1 MELRPVVKQ
10 RLRSARNWPSLIEE
24 LEREV
29 EKVEAKEAR
38 AAALFELGEVCED
51 VFLRKDRAMVHYQA
65 AFKLNPQDTK
75 ALDRAR
81 RIYREMG
88 NLEMVAT
95 LLGLELKVTQDAKKR
110 AEVQGRLGIAQLD
123 LGQLDKAL
131 SNLEAAHDALPDDQE
146 IADAYAAASYDKDEW
161 IDAADRLTKQAAKQE
176 PATAARIFLRVARIY
191 QVEMPGD
198 PQYAE
203 ALRKVLG
210 NDPQHE
216 TANFLFEGFL
226 AAAGRQDDIVQLHEA
241 RARLAVD
248 DKTRTALYRRF
259 ASTWALRFNDLE
271 RSALFYRK
279 ALEAYYGN
287 GVEQFPG
294 HLAAFGFLREIHGAR
309 GEWDKLLAL
318 ADLGM
323 KSKISDDELAIL
335 ATQAGVIS
343 WKEMK
348 DAEKAKG
355 YFRTV
360 KKVYPESEE
369 LRDFTTAVG
378 DVDGAA
384 QVAAA
389 GGAAVEVMAS
399 SEAETRKIT
408 PPSMSAPATPV
419 SAPAPVAAVAAPV
432 AATPAPAPVAAAPEN
447 LSDDVK
453 KAMDAAKAAEANG
466 VDKGIEAWRK
476 VIAAN
481 AGLKA
486 PRAELARVYRT
497 AERWNA
503 LVELYKEQA
512 EKLAI
517 YSQDEKVAV
526 MFELVDIYREK
537 LKLDVMVINTYNA
550 ILAAQPGNGK
560 ALEALANQYEHMKR
574 WPDLISTLQKK
585 AGLTSDTG
593 EQIQIFSR
601 IANLFQ
607 EKFSNAAEAIKAYEK
622 VLELDPQNGAAIAFL
637 KVNYEK
643 RRDWEKLIA
652 VHQREIERIADEKE
666 RGVQFIAVAKLASEK
681 LKKPSV
687 SIELWAKVLGVVPDH
702 AEALAELE
710 KLYEREKMWDKL
722 AEVCER
728 QAAALSDPAKKVAML
743 QKLGIL
749 FTDKVNEPARAVAA
763 WKAMLAVEPENKRA
777 QDALKK
783 LYLTQKN
790 WTDLEAFY
798 AAQGKYDEYI
808 RVLERQVE
816 TEDDATKIAL
826 NTRIA
831 ELYRDQLNKA
841 DRALRAYEKVLT
853 LDARNLAAAEA
864 LIPLYEGAKDPKK
877 LAGALEIQLEHTK
890 DPRVRIER
898 MRRLVELFEGQLRD
912 KAAAYG
918 WCLRAFAENQDE
930 QWTRLDGERLAKET
944 GAWQELVNAY
954 ETAYGKL
961 LSSGDQAKALPL
973 ALVVARVYEEELG
986 EPQKALET
994 NKKIIAIDENSA
1006 PAIAALERLYVAT
1019 QQFPE
1024 LLSIY
1029 EKKLALES
1037 DPSAQKE
1044 IRYKIASLFEEEIKD
1059 NQRAIDAYGAILAEM
1074 GDELPALRALDR
1086 IFTHTER
1093 WKELAQIIPRELM
1106 LTDVGDV
1113 AATVDAKFRLGT
1125 IREKHL
1131 GDLKGAIEC
1140 FRDILELDG
1149 THAGARASLEGRL
1162 KDEAHQLEAAGILE
1176 PIYERLEEW
1185 PRLIEVHEIQ
1195 LGREK
1200 DNLRRTTLLSRIGEL
1215 WAQKIGDGEKAFE
1228 AYSRCF
1234 KEDPSNATARGEL
1247 ERLAAILEGWAKVV
1261 ALYEAAIEGKGQP
1274 LDASLQRELL
1284 LKVAE
1289 AYDDKLGEPQKAVES
1304 YKRAQSIEPDDIAA
1318 LEALERLYTKTEK
1331 WPELLEVYRKKVDL
1345 TSEKEAREAL
1355 YFRMAYLWE
1364 EMLQN
1369 VDEAIQTYKEV
1380 LGQDDGHIK
1389 ALKALDRLYQV
1400 KQAWHELADNLARQL
1415 ALTDDKPETIDLL
1428 VRLADLREKQ
1438 LSQVAA
1444 AIDTYRQVLDLAPE
1458 NEKASTALER
1468 LVHLPEHEL
1477 SVAGILEPIYKARD
1491 QWAKLVDVYEIMV
1504 RHALDPSRKIEL
1516 LHQIGELYEVGGDDG
1531 ARAFSTYDRALRE
1544 DPGLK
1549 DTQDKLERLA
1559 RTLDRWAD
1567 LVALYRSVADGVT
1580 DEELQV
1586 SLWTRVAQLYEM
1598 QLSNNDEAAAA
1609 YLKVLSVDPKNLA
1622 AANALEAIYLRT
1634 DSFTKLVEVVL
1645 RKVEMVTEVPEKK
1658 DLCFKAAQIFEE
1670 VLENAD
1676 RAIEVFR
1683 MVLALDENDGQA
1695 IEALE
1700 RLYIRLERW
1709 DQLKDIYAKKAE
1721 LAPSVDEK
1729 KKMYFVLGQ
1738 VYDRELK
1745 DIPRAIETYQTILD
1759 LDAEDFQAIQALD
1772 RLYGQAGRWY
1782 DLLQILER
1790 EVELA
1795 QSTGETV
1802 SLKHRIGQLWEKELK
1817 DLTRSVESYREVL
1830 SLDGTHE
1837 PTLAALDG
1845 IVHGGAEPVLAAA
1858 VLEPIFET
1866 GGEWEKLID
1875 VLEVMVKHAEDVHRR
1890 VELLHRIADLYERHL
1905 DRATNAFAAY
1915 GRALHEN
1922 STDEQTIAHLERL
1935 AGDTRAWA
1943 ELVSLYEDELKKLM
1957 DPPRQ
1962 VEMLLR
1968 AARVYEEELSQAD
1981 KAIATFRRVLDVD
1994 AEQKTAILA
2003 LDRLYQAAERFTD
2016 LAEILRREIRL
2027 AQSDS
2032 EIVALQFRLG
2042 QVFETQLKDLDNA
2055 IEVYR
2060 EILNADASHGPTLS
2074 ALELLFAEG
2083 QKQLEIAGILE
2094 PLYRAAEQWEKLVKI
2109 HEVQLAR
2116 MTDSGERLSMLQRMA
2131 ELCEHKLVDQPAAFY
2146 YWSKAL
2152 REAPL
2157 AELPGEEV
2165 ERLAQ
2170 AVHSWDEV
2178 VALYSD
2184 ILAEKSDNDT
2194 QRKILLK
2201 LARVHEVELR
2211 DAARAEESHLR
2222 VLGIDNKD
2230 PDALAALDRIY
2241 TASSMWTELADILGR
2256 RIGVTTVTDEI
2267 VDLYFRLGR
2276 VYADALDEPDHAITS
2291 YNSILEVD
2299 SRNAKAL
2306 EALESVYFQRQAWKE
2321 LYGIYEKMIDIAPGD
2336 EAMADCY
2343 ARMAKIASDALD
2355 DRERSIDLW
2364 GRVID
2369 LRGEDAIALHNL
2381 GDLYERAG
2389 AWRELVDIL
2398 ERQIRIA
2405 TPETQVELYSQLGR
2419 IWKEKL
2425 GRERSALEAWQ
2436 KVLEIDAANLPALRA
2451 SAAIFKE
2458 TQAWEELVDTLHK
2471 LIDIGQTTE
2480 MSDHELREL
2489 YAELGQLQGD
2499 ILMRPQEAID
2509 AWKKV
2514 LQIDQRDFR
2523 ALGALEQLF
2532 TQEARWEECIEVL
2545 ERKAS
2550 VLDDHT
2556 AKIDVLL
2563 QAASVWEDKIG
2574 ERGRAADV
2582 YERILQVEA
2591 GNLTASVQ
2599 LEQIYRA
2606 IGNWAQLVELLL
2618 QRVEF
2623 LPDAAA
2629 RIELFQNVAVTYEK
2643 QLGDLEGAFVVLQAA
2658 FKEDYS
2664 NDATSRELER
2674 LATSTNKWNELLSD
2688 YTQVVQTIQDPKIA
2702 ADLWVKIGR
2711 WYGEHLGHLEYAIAS
2726 EQQALALDPNHKEAL
2741 GNLADFY
2748 RKTSKFPELVAI
2760 LAHHAAVETDPKKQV
2775 DLYLG
2780 MADLY
2785 ESALMDPAQ
2794 AVAAYRQAVN
2804 ADPACLDAL
2813 SSLERLYRRD
2823 QQYPELIDVLSRKAG
2838 VVVETETVIQIK
2850 QQIGNLYEEH
2860 LGDATQ
2866 AIQSYKEILTVD
2878 PQNIA
2883 ALKALERLYEKTGA
2897 MESYLDVLEQQL
2909 DVTGTD
2915 DERISLYERMAIA
2928 WEEQFRK
2935 ADRAWDALEKI
2946 LLINDRHEPT
2956 LRTLAR
2962 LYRQE
2967 RRWSELVETF
2977 RKHINAVQDP
2987 GTRMDLYLQMG
2998 EVYEIELK
3006 DLDRAVESYNDIL
3019 SFDPDHSQAL
3029 SALGRLYEKI
3039 EDWDRAIDTMGRLV
3053 SLTDDPRVRVELHHR
3068 IGRIHEDYLK
3078 DPDTAETRYAEA
3090 LSIDPGY
3097 VPAMASLTSLYQRRG
3112 DFLKSAQMMVKSE
3125 AFTTNPLEK
3134 VKLLY
3139 EAGRIY
3145 KEKLDDEPRAGELF
3159 ARVLDID
3166 PEHVDAGEPLADL
3179 YFRESTA
3186 DTGAAR
3192 WAELE
3197 PILDMLVRKAD
3208 QRKIGNSEL
3217 NTLYYRLAKTAGEL
3231 NNVDKALKFYKL
3243 AYDLDSTYL
3252 PTLLGRA
3259 ALQYKQEDWDGA
3271 FKIYQT
3277 ILVHHRDS
3285 QNESDIVDIFYRLGV
3300 IKLKQNERKKA
3311 LNMFEKALEVD
3322 ASHRPT
3328 LLAVIDL
3335 QGQQGDFEAVI
3346 HAKRSLLPVADAAE
3360 SFKLQDEI
3368 GDIYREKLKNPQK
3381 SIAAYLE
3388 ALELRPEDHVVLHKV
3403 LELYHETSQWKKM
3416 IEILVRIT
3424 DLEKDPLRRGK
3435 YFYTAAVIY
3444 RDELKALDEAIEFFN
3459 KALDCYFE
3467 KPDGITPAN
3476 FQNYLKAFE
3485 AIDKICT
3492 GKKDWKNQERNYRK
3506 MLKRFP
3512 QEGHEQIKIA
3522 LWHALGEIYRSRLR
3536 EFGAAMSAFEVAV
3549 KLEPG
3554 NLQRHEILAEL
3565 YVVAGPDH
3573 AQKAV
3578 AEHMILIR
3586 NNPFR
3591 IESYKALRKLYMDV
3605 RQYDKAWCMC
3615 SALNYLQRADA
3626 EELAFYEQYKQK
3638 GFVRAKQRLTDEMW
3652 VKNLFHPDEDRYIG
3666 AIFGAVW
3673 QAVALLKSGEHK
3685 QFGLKRKEKLDL
3697 ATHQALF
3704 SKVFGYVAQ
3713 VLNVMLPEVYLRPE
3727 QQGGMQLANC
3737 KEKGVLVPSLVV
3749 GAELL
3754 QGRSDK
3760 ELAFPVARFLTLLR
3774 PEHYM
3779 KLTLPTNTELRVAF
3793 LAALKLVQPNF
3804 PIKSGDAAVV
3814 DQYAQVMRT
3823 TVQPQWLEQ
3832 LAMVVQRFIQSK
3844 GEVDLNKWSQGVD
3857 LTAHR
3862 VGFVI
3867 CNDLAMAARFIQM
3880 EPTTVGGLQPK
3891 DKVKELVMYAIS
3903 EEYFELRQQIGI
3915 TIG

>member
-1 MELRPVVKQ
+1 MELLPVVKQ
-10 RLRSARNWPSLIEE
+10 RLRSTRNWSSILQE

-29 EKVEAKEAR
+29 EQLEPKEAKAS
-38 AAALFELGEVCED
+38 ALFQLGEICEEL
-51 VFLRKDRAMVHYQA
+51 FLRKDLAMGHYQA
-65 AFKLNPQDTK
+65 AFKLNPQDPK
-75 ALDRAR
+75 ALARAR

-95 LLGLELKVTQDAKKR
+95 LLGLELKVTQDAAKR
-110 AEVQGRLGIAQLD
+110 AAAQGELGVVQLD
-123 LGQLDKAL
+123 LRQLDKAL
-131 SNLEAAHDALPDDQE
+131 ANLEAAHEALPDDHG
-146 IADAYAAASYDKDEW
+146 IADAYAAATYDKDDW
-161 IDAADRLTKQAAKQE
+161 IDACERLSKQAEKMD
-176 PATAARIFLRVARIY
+176 PATAARIHLRVARIY
-191 QVEMPGD
+191 QLESPGD
-198 PQYAE
+198 AQFAE
-203 ALRKVLG
+203 ALRKVLAC
-210 NDPQHE
+210 DPQSDE
-216 TANFLFEGFL
+216 ANFLFEGYL
-226 AAAGRQDDIVQLHEA
+226 AEAKRLDDIAQLHET
-241 RARLAVD
+241 RAKLAAD
-248 DKTRTALYRRF
+248 EKQRAALYRQF
-259 ASTWALRFNDLE
+259 ASTWALRFGDQE
-271 RSALFYRK
+271 RAAYFYRK
-279 ALEAYYGN
+279 ALEAYYAN

-294 HLAAFGFLREIHGAR
+294 HLAAFGFLRDLMGAR

-323 KSKISDDELAIL
+323 KAKLGDEDLAIL

-343 WKEMK
+343 WKEVK
-348 DAEKAKG
+348 DAERAKG

-360 KKVYPESEE
+360 KKLYPESEE
-369 LRDFTTAVG
+369 LRDFLREVG
-378 DVDGAA
+378 EIDAAGAA
-384 QVAAA
+384 VATAAAQAAAA
-389 GGAAVEVMAS
+389 GGAPAVE
-399 SEAETRKIT
+399 EK
-408 PPSMSAPATPV
+408 
-419 SAPAPVAAVAAPV
+419 
-432 AATPAPAPVAAAPEN
+432 PAPAPAPAAAPAPQAAPAAAPAEV
-447 LSDDVK
+447 LPDALK
-453 KAMDAAKAAEANG
+453 QAMDAAKAAEGAG

-476 VIAAN
+476 VIQAN
-481 AGLKA
+481 AQFKA
-486 PRAELARVYRT
+486 PRAELGRLYRS

-517 YSQDEKVAV
+517 YSADEKVAV
-526 MFELVDIYREK
+526 LFELVDIYREK

-550 ILAAQPGNGK
+550 ILAAQPGNVR
-560 ALEALANQYEHMKR
+560 ALDALAAQYEHMKR

-585 AGLTSDTG
+585 AALVTDAPS
-593 EQIQIFSR
+593 QIDIYSR

-652 VHQREIERIADEKE
+652 VHQREIERIADPKE
-666 RGVQFIAVAKLASEK
+666 RGAQYVAVAKLASEK

-687 SIELWAKVLGVVPDH
+687 SIELWAKVLSVEPDH
-702 AEALAELE
+702 GEALAELE
-710 KLYEREKMWDKL
+710 KLYEREKLWDKL
-722 AEVCER
+722 AEVCEK
-728 QAAALSDPAKKVAML
+728 QASLFSETAKKVAML

-749 FTDKVNEPARAVAA
+749 FTDKVNEPQRAMSA
-763 WKAMLAVEPENKRA
+763 WRALLDVEPENKRA

-783 LYLTQKN
+783 LYLTQKA
-790 WTDLEAFY
+790 WSELEAFY
-798 AAQGKYDEYI
+798 AAQNKYDEYI

-816 TEDDATKIAL
+816 TEDDATKIVL

-831 ELYRDQLNKA
+831 ELYRDKLAKP
-841 DRALRAYEKVLT
+841 DRALRAYEKVLV
-853 LDARNLAAAEA
+853 LDGKNLAAAEA
-864 LIPLYEGAKDPKK
+864 LIPLYEQAKDGKK
-877 LAGALEIQLEHTK
+877 LAGVLEIQLEHTQGAQQ
-890 DPRVRIER
+890 RIER
-898 MRRLVELFEGQLRD
+898 MRRLAELSEGQLRD

-918 WCLRAFAENQDE
+918 WCLKAFAEDHDVKWARE
-930 QWTRLDGERLAKET
+930 DGERLAKET
-944 GAWQELVNAY
+944 GAWPELVAAY
-954 ETAYGKL
+954 ETAYQRL
-961 LSSGDQAKALPL
+961 LQSGDHGRALPL
-973 ALVVARVYEEELG
+973 ALVVARVQEEELG
-986 EPQKALET
+986 EPEKALET
-994 NKKIIAIDENSA
+994 NKRIIAIDENN
-1006 PAIAALERLYVAT
+1006 PQAIAALERLYVAT

-1024 LLSIY
+1024 LLRIY
-1029 EKKLALES
+1029 EKKLALEA
-1037 DPSAQKE
+1037 DAAAQKE

-1059 NQRAIDAYGAILAEM
+1059 SQRAIEAYGAILQEN

-1086 IFTHTER
+1086 IFAATNR
-1093 WKELAQIIPRELM
+1093 WKELAEVIPRELG
-1106 LTDVGDV
+1106 LVDVGDV
-1113 AATVDAKFRLGT
+1113 PATVDLKFRLGQ
-1125 IREKHL
+1125 IREQHL
-1131 GDLKGAIEC
+1131 GDVAGAIAC
-1140 FRDILELDG
+1140 YRDILDIEAG
-1149 THAGARASLEGRL
+1149 HAGARAALEARL
-1162 KDEAHQLEAAGILE
+1162 KDAQHQLGVSHILE
-1176 PIYERLEEW
+1176 PIYQRLEEW
-1185 PRLIEVHEIQ
+1185 ARLIEVHEIQ
-1195 LGREK
+1195 LAREGDSHK
-1200 DNLRRTTLLSRIGEL
+1200 RADLLLRIGEL
-1215 WAQKIGDGEKAFE
+1215 QAQKIGDGEKAFE
-1228 AYSRCF
+1228 AYARCF
-1234 KEDPSNATARGEL
+1234 KEDPSAETARAEL
-1247 ERLAAILEGWAKVV
+1247 ERLAAILDAWTKLV
-1261 ALYEAAIEGKGQP
+1261 ALYEAAIEGKDKP
-1274 LDASLQRELL
+1274 IDASLSRELL

-1289 AYDDKLGEPQKAVES
+1289 AYDDKLGDAQKAVES
-1304 YKRAQSIEPDDIAA
+1304 FKRAQSIEPDDVAA

-1345 TSEKEAREAL
+1345 TSEKDAREAL

-1369 VDEAIQTYKEV
+1369 VDEAIATYKEV
-1380 LGQDDGHIK
+1380 LGQDDANLK
-1389 ALKALDRLYQV
+1389 ALKSLDRLYQV
-1400 KQAWHELADNLARQL
+1400 KQAWHELADNLTRQL
-1415 ALTDDKPETIDLL
+1415 QLTDDKPETIELL
-1428 VRLADLREKQ
+1428 VRLASLREQQ
-1438 LSQVAA
+1438 LGQVAA
-1444 AIDTYRQVLDLAPE
+1444 AIDTYRQVLDLAPD
-1458 NEKASTALER
+1458 NAQATAALER
-1468 LVHLPEHEL
+1468 LVRLPEHEL
-1477 SVAGILEPIYKARD
+1477 QVATILEPIYKTGDA
-1491 QWAKLVDVYEIMV
+1491 WSKLVDVYEIMV
-1504 RHALDPSRKIEL
+1504 RHALDPQRKIEL

-1531 ARAFSTYDRALRE
+1531 ARAFATYDRALRE

-1549 DTQDKLERLA
+1549 DTQEKLERLA
-1559 RTLDRWAD
+1559 RSLDRWAD
-1567 LVALYRSVADGVT
+1567 LVTLYRSVAST
-1580 DEELQV
+1580 LADEELQV
-1586 SLWTRVAQLYEM
+1586 QLWTRVAQLYEM
-1598 QLSNNDEAAAA
+1598 QLGNNDEAAAA
-1609 YLKVLSVDPKNLA
+1609 YLKVLAVDPKNLA

-1634 DSFTKLVEVVL
+1634 DAYTKLVEVVL
-1645 RKVEMVTEVPEKK
+1645 RKVEMVAEVAEKK

-1676 RAIEVFR
+1676 RAIEVYR
-1683 MVLALDENDGQA
+1683 TVLGLDENDAQA

-1709 DQLKDIYAKKAE
+1709 ENLKDIYAKKAE

-1745 DIPRAIETYQTILD
+1745 DVPRAIETYQTILD
-1759 LDAEDFQAIQALD
+1759 LDPEDFEAIQALD

-1790 EVELA
+1790 EVELS

-1802 SLKHRIGQLWEKELK
+1802 SLKHRIGSLWEKELK
-1817 DLTRSVESYREVL
+1817 DLTRAVEAYREVL
-1830 SLDGTHE
+1830 ALDGTHD
-1837 PTLAALDG
+1837 PTLQALDG
-1845 IVHGGAEPVLAAA
+1845 IVHGNFEPVLAAQ

-1866 GGEWEKLID
+1866 GGEWERLID
-1875 VLEVMVKHAEDVHRR
+1875 VLEVMVKHADDVHRR
-1890 VELLHRIADLYERHL
+1890 VELLHRIADLYERNL
-1905 DRATNAFAAY
+1905 DRLPAAFAAY

-1922 STDEQTIAHLERL
+1922 PQEETTLQHLERL
-1935 AGDTRAWA
+1935 AGETNAWA
-1943 ELVSLYEDELKKLM
+1943 EAVALYEDELKKLM
-1957 DPPRQ
+1957 DPQRQ

-1968 AARVYEEELSQAD
+1968 AARVYEEELGQPER
-1981 KAIATFRRVLDVD
+1981 AIATYRRVLDVD
-1994 AEQKTAILA
+1994 AENKTAILA
-2003 LDRLYQAAERFTD
+2003 LDRLYQGASRWSD

-2027 AQSDS
+2027 ATSDA

-2042 QVFETQLKDLDNA
+2042 QVYETQLKDLDNA

-2060 EILNADASHGPTLS
+2060 EILAADPSHSPTLA

-2083 QKQLEIAGILE
+2083 VKQLEIAAILE

-2116 MTDSGERLSMLQRMA
+2116 MTDGNERLGMLQRMA
-2131 ELCEHKLVDQPAAFY
+2131 EICEHKLVDQPAAFY
-2146 YWSKAL
+2146 FWSKAL

-2165 ERLAQ
+2165 ERLAS
-2170 AVHSWDEV
+2170 AVHTWDEV
-2178 VALYSD
+2178 VALYND
-2184 ILAEKSDNDT
+2184 ILAEKQDPET
-2194 QRKILLK
+2194 QRRILLK
-2201 LARVHEVELR
+2201 KARVHEVELH
-2211 DAARAEESHLR
+2211 DAAQAEESHLR
-2222 VLGIDNKD
+2222 VLGIDGKD
-2230 PDALAALDRIY
+2230 AEALAALDRIY
-2241 TASSMWTELADILGR
+2241 TAGSMWTELADILGR
-2256 RIGVTTVTDEI
+2256 RIGVTNVTDEI
-2267 VDLYFRLGR
+2267 VELYMRLGR
-2276 VYADALDEPDHAITS
+2276 VYADALDEPDHAVSS
-2291 YNSILEVD
+2291 YNAVLEVD
-2299 SRNAKAL
+2299 SRNGRAL
-2306 EALESVYFQRQAWKE
+2306 EALEKVYFQRQQWPE
-2321 LYGIYEKMIDIAPGD
+2321 LYGVYEKMIDIAPGD

-2343 ARMAKIASDALD
+2343 ARMAKIASDALA

-2369 LRGEDAIALHNL
+2369 LRGEDPIALGQL
-2381 GDLYERAG
+2381 ADLHERAG
-2389 AWRELVDIL
+2389 QWRELVDIL

-2405 TPETQVELYSQLGR
+2405 SPDEQVAQYSRLGR

-2425 GRERSALEAWQ
+2425 GKERHALEAWQ
-2436 KVLEIDAANLPALRA
+2436 KVLEIDAGNLPALRA

-2458 TQAWEELVDTLHK
+2458 TQAWEELVDTLHR
-2471 LIDIGQTTE
+2471 LIEIGQASD
-2480 MSDHELREL
+2480 MSDGELREL

-2509 AWKKV
+2509 AWKRV
-2514 LQIDQRDFR
+2514 LLLDERDFR
-2523 ALGALEQLF
+2523 ALGALETLF

-2545 ERKAS
+2545 ERKAA
-2550 VLDDHT
+2550 VLDDQKQ
-2556 AKIDVLL
+2556 KIDVLL

-2574 ERGRAADV
+2574 DRQRAADV

-2606 IGNWAQLVELLL
+2606 VGNWEKLVELLL

-2623 LPDAAA
+2623 LPDAQA

-2643 QLGDLEGAFVVLQAA
+2643 ELGDREGAFVVLQAA

-2664 NDATSRELER
+2664 NDATARELER
-2674 LATSTNKWNELLSD
+2674 LATQANKWTELLSD

-2726 EQQALALDPNHKEAL
+2726 EQQALQLDPNHKEAL
-2741 GNLADFY
+2741 STLADFY
-2748 RKTSKFPELVAI
+2748 RKTQKWPELAQI
-2760 LAHHAAVETDPKKQV
+2760 LTHHASIEGEPKKQV
-2775 DLYLG
+2775 DLYLAL
-2780 MADLY
+2780 ADLY
-2785 ESALMDPAQ
+2785 ESALADGAQ
-2794 AVAAYRQAVN
+2794 AVAAYRQAVA
-2804 ADPACLDAL
+2804 ADPTCIDAL
-2813 SSLERLYRRD
+2813 NSLERLYRRD
-2823 QQYPELIDVLSRKAG
+2823 GQWAELIDVLARKAQ
-2838 VVVETETVIQIK
+2838 VVVETADVIQIK
-2850 QQIGNLYEEH
+2850 EQIGNLYEEH
-2860 LGDATQ
+2860 LGDAAR
-2866 AIQSYKEILTVD
+2866 AIESYKEILTVD
-2878 PQNIA
+2878 PQNVG

-2897 MESYLDVLEQQL
+2897 MEAYLDVLEQQL

-2915 DERISLYERMAIA
+2915 EERISLYERMAIA

-2935 ADRAWDALEKI
+2935 PDRAWDALEKI

-2967 RRWSELVETF
+2967 RRFGELVETF
-2977 RKHINAVQDP
+2977 RKHINAVADP
-2987 GTRMDLYLQMG
+2987 GVRMDLYAQMG
-2998 EVYEIELK
+2998 EVYETELK
-3006 DLDRAVESYNDIL
+3006 DLDRAIESYNDIL
-3019 SFDPDHSQAL
+3019 SFDADHSGAL
-3029 SALGRLYEKI
+3029 AALGRLYEKI

-3053 SLTDDPRVRVELHHR
+3053 QLTDDPRLRVELHHR

-3078 DPDTAETRYAEA
+3078 DPETAEARYAEA
-3090 LSIDPGY
+3090 LSQDPGY
-3097 VPAMASLTSLYQRRG
+3097 VPAMQSLTSLYQRRG
-3112 DFLKSAQMMVKSE
+3112 DWLKAAQMMVKTE
-3125 AFTTNPLEK
+3125 AFTNNPIEK

-3139 EAGRIY
+3139 EGGRIY
-3145 KEKLDDEPRAGELF
+3145 KERLDDEPRAGELF
-3159 ARVLDID
+3159 ARVLEID

-3186 DTGAAR
+3186 GTDANR

-3208 QRKIGNSEL
+3208 QRKVGNTEL
-3217 NTLYYRLAKTAGEL
+3217 NQLYYRLARTSDEL

-3285 QNESDIVDIFYRLGV
+3285 QRESDIVEIFYRLGV

-3328 LLAVIDL
+3328 LLAVMEL
-3335 QGQQGDFEAVI
+3335 QAAQGDFEAVI
-3346 HAKRSLLPVADAAE
+3346 HAKRSLIPVADE
-3360 SFKLQDEI
+3360 NETFKLHDEI
-3368 GDIYREKLKNPQK
+3368 GDIYREKLKNQQK
-3381 SIAAYLE
+3381 AISAYLD
-3388 ALELRPEDHVVLHKV
+3388 ALNLKPSNHVVLHKL

-3424 DLEKDPLRRGK
+3424 DLEQDPLKRGK

-3444 RDELKALDEAIEFFN
+3444 RDELKALDEAIEYFN

-3467 KPDGITPAN
+3467 KPEGITPAN

-3492 GKKDWKNQERNYRK
+3492 SKKDWKQQERNYRK

-3536 EFGAAMSAFEVAV
+3536 EFTAAMSAFEVAA
-3549 KLEPG
+3549 KLDPQ

-3578 AEHMILIR
+3578 AEHMFLIKQ
-3586 NNPFR
+3586 NAFR
-3591 IESYKALRKLYMDV
+3591 IESYKALRKLYMDL

-3626 EELAFYEQYKQK
+3626 EEVAFYEQYKQK

-3652 VKNLFHPDEDRYIG
+3652 AKNLYHPDEDRYIG
-3666 AIFGAVW
+3666 AIFAAVW

-3685 QFGLKRKEKLDL
+3685 QFGLKRKDKLDL

-3704 SKVFGYVAQ
+3704 SKVFAYVAQ

-3727 QQGGMQLANC
+3727 QQGGMQIANC
-3737 KEKGVLVPSLVV
+3737 KEKGQLIPSLVV

-3793 LAALKLVQPNF
+3793 LAALKLVQPAF
-3804 PIKSGDAAVV
+3804 PIKTGDAAVV

-3823 TVQPQWLEQ
+3823 TVQPAWLEQ
-3832 LAMVVQRFIQSK
+3832 LALVVQRFIQSK
-3844 GEVDLNKWSQGVD
+3844 GEVDLNKWSQAVD

-3867 CNDLAMAARFIQM
+3867 CNDLALAARFIQM